1 MARAKVRVV
10 VLGAGS
16 WATTVHIPALQQHP
30 DAEVVGLWKRGA
42 TAARRFA
49 DDFSIPFAS
58 DDVRQLIR
66 ECKPDAAIVSS
77 VAALHY
83 EQAKV
88 ALEAGLHVL
97 IEKPMT
103 FTADQAQELQDIA
116 DRSSLHFLIS
126 HPWHYNPHAV
136 EARRLV
142 QSGALGDVKLINQL
156 FTNFGIGVLQ
166 GLPYAE
172 IFGRNPTPQNLA
184 EPYAVPGQTSYS
196 DPSVSGGGQIYSQV
210 PHALAF
216 LAFMTGRRPTEV
228 FARFDNAGLVLD
240 VYDTLSL
247 RWDDG
252 SLSSTASCLLGSA
265 TDRQHEV
272 RVYGTAG
279 MLLIELWKG
288 TMELHDRED
297 RVHVFPDLTAEEAY
311 PVHAPALD
319 LVDTILGRSGN
330 GSPAS
335 LGVTSMYVVEAA
347 TESARTGSNVQ
358 VREPATRTMGGL

>member
-1 MARAKVRVV
+1 MAAAKVRVMI
-10 VLGAGS
+10 LGAGS
-16 WATTVHIPALQQHP
+16 WATTVHIPALQRHP
-30 DAEVVGLWKRGA
+30 EAEVVGLWKRDA
-42 TAARRFA
+42 AAARRFA

-58 DDVRQLIR
+58 NDVRQLIR

-77 VAALHY
+77 VAALHHPH
-83 EQAKV
+83 AKL

-103 FTADQAQELQDIA
+103 LTADQAQELQDIA
-116 DRSSLHFLIS
+116 DRAGLHFLIS
-126 HPWHYNPHAV
+126 HPWHYNPHAI

-142 QSGALGDVKLINQL
+142 RSGALGDIKLISQL
-156 FTNFGIGVLQ
+156 FTNFGIGVLL

-172 IFGRNPTPQNLA
+172 IFGRHPTPQNFA

-196 DPSVSGGGQIYSQV
+196 DPAIAGGGQIYSQV
-210 PHALAF
+210 PHGMAF
-216 LAFMTGRRPTEV
+216 LAFMTGRRPTNV
-228 FARFDNAGLVLD
+228 FARFDNAGLDID
-240 VYDTLSL
+240 VYDVLNL

-252 SLSSTASCLLGSA
+252 SLSSTTSCLLELA

-279 MLLIELWKG
+279 MLLLELWKG
-288 TMELHDRED
+288 RLEFHDRED
-297 RVHVFPDLTAEEAY
+297 RVHRYPDLTEEEAY
-311 PVHAPALD
+311 PVDAPAVD
-319 LVDTILGRSGN
+319 LVETILGRSAN

-347 TESARTGSNVQ
+347 VESARTGGDVQ
-358 VREPATRTMGGL
+358 VRSPGAPRPEI

>member
-1 MARAKVRVV
+1 MAGAKVRVMI
-10 VLGAGS
+10 LGAGN
-16 WATTVHIPALQQHP
+16 WATTAHIPALRQHP
-30 DAEVVGLWKRGA
+30 DAEVVGLWKRDSS
-42 TAARRFA
+42 AARKFA

-58 DDVRQLIR
+58 DDIPQLIS
-66 ECKPDAAIVSS
+66 ECEPDAAIVSS

-116 DRSSLHFLIS
+116 DRKGLHFLIS
-126 HPWHYNPHAV
+126 HPWHYTPHAV

-142 QSGALGDVKLINQL
+142 QSGALGEIKMISQL
-156 FTNFGIGVLQ
+156 FTNFGIGLYQ

-172 IFGRNPTPQNLA
+172 IFGRNPTPQNFA
-184 EPYAVPGQTSYS
+184 EPYVAPGQTSYS
-196 DPSVSGGGQIYSQV
+196 DPAISGGGQIYSQI
-210 PHALAF
+210 PHAIGF

-228 FARFDNAGLVLD
+228 FARFDNAGLVQD
-240 VYDTLSL
+240 VYDVLSL
-247 RWDDG
+247 KWDDG
-252 SLSSTASCLLGSA
+252 SLSSTGSCLLTSS

-272 RVYGTAG
+272 RVYGTTG

-288 TMELHDRED
+288 RMEFHDAD
-297 RVHVFPDLTAEEAY
+297 GQVHPFPDLSAEEAY
-311 PVHAPALD
+311 PVYAPALD

-347 TESARTGSNVQ
+347 SESVRTGSNVR
-358 VREPATRTMGGL
+358 VRRPTT

>member
-1 MARAKVRVV
+1 MAGTKVRVMI
-10 VLGAGS
+10 LGAGS
-16 WATTVHIPALQQHP
+16 WATTVHIPALRQYP
-30 DAEVVGLWKRGA
+30 DADIVGLWKRDA
-42 TAARRFA
+42 SAARKFA
-49 DDFSIPFAS
+49 DDFSVPFAS
-58 DDVRQLIR
+58 DDIPQLIR
-66 ECKPDAAIVSS
+66 DCKPDAAIVSS

-83 EQAKV
+83 EQAKL

-103 FTADQAQELQDIA
+103 LTADQAQELQDIA
-116 DRSSLHFLIS
+116 DRMRLHFLIS
-126 HPWHYNPHAV
+126 HPWHYSPHAV

-142 QSGALGDVKLINQL
+142 QSGALGEIKMISQL
-156 FTNFGIGVLQ
+156 FTNFGIGVLL

-172 IFGRNPTPQNLA
+172 IFGRHPTPQNFA
-184 EPYAVPGQTSYS
+184 EPYVAPGLTSYS
-196 DPSVSGGGQIYSQV
+196 DPAISGGGQIYSQV

-240 VYDTLSL
+240 VYDVLSL
-247 RWDDG
+247 KWDDG
-252 SLSSTASCLLGSA
+252 SLSSTASCLLTSS

-288 TMELHDRED
+288 SMEFHDAEE
-297 RVHVFPDLTAEEAY
+297 RVHRFPDITAEEAY
-311 PVHAPALD
+311 PVSAPALD

-347 TESARTGSNVQ
+347 VESARTGSNVR
-358 VREPATRTMGGL
+358 VRQPTT